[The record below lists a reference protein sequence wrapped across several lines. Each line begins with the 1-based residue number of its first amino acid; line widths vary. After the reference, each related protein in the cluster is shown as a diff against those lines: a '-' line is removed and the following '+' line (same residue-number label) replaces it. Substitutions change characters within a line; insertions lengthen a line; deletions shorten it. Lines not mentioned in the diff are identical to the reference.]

1 MKFKK
6 ILGIV
11 TAATIASQVFAADVT
26 LKLGHLANEQNS
38 WHLFSVKFA
47 DLVAAKTK
55 GAVEVKVFPNDQLGK
70 EIDLINAMQLGQPYL
85 TITGE
90 SMQNWAPKAALL
102 GVPYLIQSEN
112 QLKAVADGAIGK
124 EITKEIEEKV
134 KVKPLTYLVRGP
146 RNLTSNR
153 PISSPDD
160 LKGLVMRVPNVP
172 MYIKV
177 WEGLGAKP
185 TPMAFG
191 EVFTAMQSN
200 VIEAQENPL
209 ALIRSA
215 SFNEVQKYVNQTEHV
230 FGWIYLA
237 IGMNTWDKLKPEHQ
251 KALMEAASEAQA
263 YERDLFHKNETG
275 DEAYLKGKGMTFN
288 PVDKKAFSAK
298 ADTVLQ
304 GYLKPELLEI
314 YKKIKN
320 MK

>member
-1 MKFKK
+1 MNLKK
-6 ILGIV
+6 VLGVV
-11 TAATIASQVFAADVT
+11 TAATIAGQVLAADVT
-26 LKLGHLANEQNS
+26 LKLGHIANEQNS
-38 WHLFSVKFA
+38 WHLFAVKFA
-47 DLVAAKTK
+47 ELVKAKTK
-55 GAVEVKVFPNDQLGK
+55 GTVEVQVYPSDQLGK

-90 SMQNWAPKAALL
+90 SMQNWAPRAALL
-102 GVPYLIQSEN
+102 GVPYLIQSEE
-112 QLKAVADGAIGK
+112 QLKAVADGPIGK

-146 RNLTSNR
+146 RNLTANR
-153 PISSPDD
+153 AIKTPDE

-237 IGMNTWDKLKPEHQ
+237 IGMNTWDKLKPDQQ
-251 KALMEAASEAQA
+251 KAVQEAANEAQV
-263 YERDLFHKNETG
+263 YERDLFHKNEAG
-275 DEAYLKGKGMTFN
+275 DEAYLKSKGMIFN
-288 PVDKKAFSAK
+288 PVDKKSFAAK
-298 ADTVLQ
+298 ADAVLQ
-304 GYLKPELLEI
+304 TYLKGDVLDS
-314 YKKIKN
+314 YKKIKT